1 MAGIRAKAL
10 SSLHRCGTAPDSNRT
25 SPVPRKCRQDTRTAQ
40 RPLVGILHEVT
51 TISLSAR
58 AGLLKPSPTL
68 AITSK
73 AKAMMAEGIDVVSFG
88 AGEPDFNTP
97 EPICAAAI
105 DAINKGFTKY
115 TPSAGIPELR
125 KSISEKLAR
134 ENGLKYTPDQVI
146 VSCGAK
152 HSVYNAMQVLVDPGD
167 EVLLVAPYWMTYA
180 DQIQLAGGIPVIVRA
195 SSESGFIP
203 TYEDL
208 RAAITPRTKAIVVNS
223 PSNPT
228 GAMFPRETLKEIAA
242 LATRYGFWVI
252 SDEIYEHLVY
262 DGGKHQSIGSL
273 SSEMLER
280 TITINGCSKSYAMT
294 GWRLGYAAAPLP
306 VTKAMSNFQDQVT
319 SNPTSFVQKGA
330 VAALALPPTSIE
342 AMRAE
347 FEARRDLIYD
357 LLTAIPGV
365 KMMKPKGAFYA
376 LPDISAYLGKDIKSD
391 TDLATYLLDEARVAV
406 VPGSVFEGSGHIRL
420 SYAISRGD
428 IEKGVA
434 RIAEA
439 LKRIA

>member
-1 MAGIRAKAL
+1 M
-10 SSLHRCGTAPDSNRT
+10 
-25 SPVPRKCRQDTRTAQ
+25 
-40 RPLVGILHEVT
+40 T
-51 TISLSAR
+51 TLSLSAR

-73 AKAMMAEGIDVVSFG
+73 AKAMMAEGIDVISFG

-97 EPICAAAI
+97 EPICKAAI
-105 DAINKGFTKY
+105 DAINQGFTKY

-125 KSISEKLAR
+125 KAVVNKLEN
-134 ENGLKYTPDQVI
+134 ENGLKYTPEQVV

-152 HSVYNAMQVLVDPGD
+152 HSVYNTMQVLLDPGD
-167 EVLLVAPYWMTYA
+167 EVILIAPYWMTYA
-180 DQIQLAGGIPVIVRA
+180 DQVRLAGGVPVVVAA

-203 TYEDL
+203 EYDDL
-208 RAAITPRTKAIVVNS
+208 KAAVTNRTKAIIVNS

-228 GAMFPRETLKEIAA
+228 GAVLPRETLKQIAA
-242 LATRYGFWVI
+242 LALKYSLWVV
-252 SDEIYEHLVY
+252 SDEIYEHLLY
-262 DGGKHQSIGSL
+262 DGEKHTSLASLGSGIFDQ
-273 SSEMLER
+273 

-294 GWRLGYAAAPLP
+294 GWRIGYAAAPLP
-306 VTKAMSNFQDQVT
+306 IAKAMSNFQDQVT

-330 VAALALPPTSIE
+330 VAALNLPASSME
-342 AMRAE
+342 AMRVE
-347 FEARRDLIYD
+347 FEARRDLIHS

-365 KMMKPKGAFYA
+365 KMQKPKGAFYA
-376 LPDISAYLGKDIKSD
+376 FPDISAYLGKDLQTD
-391 TDLATYLLDEARVAV
+391 ADLATYLLDEAKVAT

-420 SYAISRGD
+420 SYATSRSD